1 MVLSLYRL
9 VFVHGPHLPELTP
22 TSVRTKQQYP
32 RQFSKFIRDMGVGNR
47 AWLLQ
52 KVDFLYIGWIV
63 GAGYL
68 EQSSKE
74 AIENI
79 RRGPTP
85 YYYGSAS
92 KPNIPRE
99 LVQTDSINRMRY
111 HANNHNNFYIY

>member
-1 MVLSLYRL
+1 
-9 VFVHGPHLPELTP
+9 
-22 TSVRTKQQYP
+22 
-32 RQFSKFIRDMGVGNR
+32 MGVGNR

-92 KPNIPRE
+92 KPNIPRD

-111 HANNHNNFYIY
+111 HANNHNNKIMR